1 METVVHST
9 TGLFHVIMALVAM
22 ITGTIVIIKSKG
34 TRLHV
39 AIGYTYFFSMLTMN
53 LSSFMLYGLLG
64 HFGPFHV
71 AAIISLLTL
80 LGGMIPIF
88 FRKKI
93 RAWQRVHGT
102 FMYYSVVG
110 LYAAFFSEIL
120 TRIPGQSFSGMVIL
134 ASVGVTIIGV
144 ILFNKLKSRWFRSQ
158 KSMSAQ

>member
-80 LGGMIPIF
+80 LHP
-88 FRKKI
+88 FRVIK
-93 RAWQRVHGT
+93 RQFGFTTVR
-102 FMYYSVVG
+102 YRG
-110 LYAAFFSEIL
+110 LAKNTARLHSLFA
-120 TRIPGQSFSGMVIL
+120 L
-134 ASVGVTIIGV
+134 ANLYLARRRLLATAG
-144 ILFNKLKSRWFRSQ
+144 
-158 KSMSAQ
+158 